1 MATTVLILS
10 GAAVAMKYVYSSK
23 MDYGSV
29 DGKAGEEGVEETRL
43 KVMPSIYKEGRI
55 DNMMIA
61 APRRVSFYRQPYKN
75 ALAAKAQRPPWYR
88 DGSKSMSV
96 LQYKAQR
103 RNTKTKNLETASNM
117 SKLPLAR
124 RR

>member
-10 GAAVAMKYVYSSK
+10 GAAVAMKYAYSTK

-29 DGKAGEEGVEETRL
+29 DGKKGEEGVEETQL

-61 APRRVSFYRQPYKN
+61 PPRRVSFYSQPYKN
-75 ALAAKAQRPPWYR
+75 ALASKAQRPPWYR

-96 LQYKAQR
+96 LQYNSQR
-103 RNTKTKNLETASNM
+103 RNTKMKNLEPASNM
-117 SKLPLAR
+117 SRLTLAR